1 MDHSPTRQAALQD
14 MPYRPMRREGTPR
27 VCDMLADLTW
37 LGSRMP
43 PSPGST
49 SSPVSEEAATAST
62 VRTPTDWT
70 GPILEP
76 SPQPTICIDPTI
88 IHTTPKDSHH
98 QIGGGSPYRKDLG
111 HLTPIPSPTQR
122 SMDQQQ
128 PLVQTDQGNTWR
140 PSTTTN
146 FPLPLKEIAH
156 QLYRDP
162 PTEMFA
168 KTMLPT
174 WEVRWGTSRH
184 LLDHSPPISP
194 RTRVDWTLIR
204 KTPSIPEGGIERKSG
219 SRAGHPEEETLNDEG
234 STMDLGLDNW
244 GLAEEE
250 SSKEED
256 YKDPEET
263 MEIRRINEDDDSMTI
278 EEPGFFLG
286 KEEDAMR
293 WLMAMKVYFKI
304 NKEVY
309 PNWGIITII
318 FLAKMNQGR
327 AATFAKGWYLKLE
340 NSTISKLE
348 KTLNK
353 LCMAF
358 KETFIPWH
366 LTDWNQHNLFS
377 LTM

>member
-1 MDHSPTRQAALQD
+1 
-14 MPYRPMRREGTPR
+14 
-27 VCDMLADLTW
+27 
-37 LGSRMP
+37 
-43 PSPGST
+43 
-49 SSPVSEEAATAST
+49 
-62 VRTPTDWT
+62 
-70 GPILEP
+70 
-76 SPQPTICIDPTI
+76 
-88 IHTTPKDSHH
+88 
-98 QIGGGSPYRKDLG
+98 
-111 HLTPIPSPTQR
+111 
-122 SMDQQQ
+122 
-128 PLVQTDQGNTWR
+128 
-140 PSTTTN
+140 
-146 FPLPLKEIAH
+146 
-156 QLYRDP
+156 
-162 PTEMFA
+162 
-168 KTMLPT
+168 
-174 WEVRWGTSRH
+174 
-184 LLDHSPPISP
+184 
-194 RTRVDWTLIR
+194 
-204 KTPSIPEGGIERKSG
+204 
-219 SRAGHPEEETLNDEG
+219 
-234 STMDLGLDNW
+234 MDLGLDNW

-358 KETFIPWH
+358 KETFIP
-366 LTDWNQHNLFS
+366 
-377 LTM
+377 